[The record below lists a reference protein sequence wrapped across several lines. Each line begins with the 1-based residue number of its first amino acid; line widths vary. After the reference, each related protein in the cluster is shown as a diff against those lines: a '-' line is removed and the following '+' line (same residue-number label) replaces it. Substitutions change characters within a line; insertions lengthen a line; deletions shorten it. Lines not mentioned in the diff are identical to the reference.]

1 MVFRER
7 VVPQDG
13 CGDLPSCVVMTAGQ
27 DPWELT
33 FSVTGPPDGP
43 RRLPGG
49 PNLPYIVLIV
59 LALVTLIPFLMI
71 AEPFSVAEDTSAATT
86 TTASVETTITTIAE
100 DTSTTIA
107 STTLTTA
114 ADPDL
119 TTPTLGPDAGP
130 LQALD
135 LQLLAS
141 GIPFPVFAASIP
153 DDDRIFVLERQG
165 RIRIID
171 PISGLVE
178 AAYLNL
184 TDRVGSGGIENGLLG
199 MAFHPD
205 FADNGRLFVYYTS
218 LDLNSRISEFEV
230 DNSSAATVDA
240 GTERILLEVP
250 QRGIRHRAGMLE
262 FGPDGYLY
270 AALGD
275 GGMADDSAQDL
286 SVYQGKILRID
297 IDNGDPYAIPADN
310 PYASGGGLGEIWA
323 YGLRNPWRFSIDVGV
338 IYIGDVGQANWEEI
352 NVQPLAAGGLDYGW
366 PNFEGED
373 CYKPSDGCDMI
384 GWQAPTLA
392 YTHEEGCSVS
402 GGYVYRGVSI
412 PELYGHYF
420 YADWCNGWIRSFR
433 YHEGEVIEEQDW
445 SGDLDGAGQVSSFGL
460 DSDGELLVVDSNGS
474 VYRVV
479 AVR

>member
-1 MVFRER
+1 MA
-7 VVPQDG
+7 
-13 CGDLPSCVVMTAGQ
+13 SGQ

-33 FSVTGPPDGP
+33 PTVARHPDGP

-49 PNLPYIVLIV
+49 PNLPSIVMIV
-59 LALVTLIPFLMI
+59 VALGTLIPFLMI
-71 AEPFSVAEDTSAATT
+71 AEPFSTGDEASAATT
-86 TTASVETTITTIAE
+86 TTTGVATTLSTVAGE
-100 DTSTTIA
+100 TSTTIA

-114 ADPDL
+114 AGSDL

-141 GIPFPVFAASIP
+141 GIPFPVFAASILNS
-153 DDDRIFVLERQG
+153 DDERIFVLERQG

-171 PISGLVE
+171 PVTGL
-178 AAYLNL
+178 ADTAYLNL

-199 MAFHPD
+199 MAFHPH
-205 FADNGRLFVYYTS
+205 FADNGKLYVYYTS
-218 LDLNSRISEFEV
+218 TELNSRISEFEV
-230 DNSSAATVDA
+230 GDSGAATVDV
-240 GTERILLEVP
+240 GTERILLEVA

-275 GGMADDSAQDL
+275 GGMADDSAQNL
-286 SVYQGKILRID
+286 EVYQGKILRID
-297 IDNGDPYAIPADN
+297 VDNGDPYAIPSDN

-338 IYIGDVGQANWEEI
+338 IYIADVGQANWEEI

-392 YTHEEGCSVS
+392 YTHEEGCSVT
-402 GGYVYRGVSI
+402 GGYVYRGSAI

-433 YHEGEVIEEQDW
+433 YHEGEVVEEQDW
-445 SGDLDGAGQVSSFGL
+445 GGDLEGAGQVSSFGL
-460 DSDGELLVVDSNGS
+460 DTNGELLVVDSNGS